1 MVCYEGWQPSPIVE
15 GAIMSALPCSKM
27 IPWSNQA
34 GILAPIA
41 PPLPPVWLSTHKRKW
56 PNLGRCLIARFIRD
70 VLWSQPF
77 FFSSYSLIPLISY
90 TLFSMNA
97 PLEQSRQRIA
107 TRMRKH
113 CIDEFIRLL
122 HSDLYLNVRVFL
134 ERVALCQSQSF
145 HYQLPYRIIYWA
157 LLKLHWME
165 LGSLCWCFVLMYALM
180 ELYAWTLN

>member
-1 MVCYEGWQPSPIVE
+1 MLWRLTAVTDCGRGHHVRTSMFKNDSLIKSSGYTRTHRP
-15 GAIMSALPCSKM
+15 
-27 IPWSNQA
+27 
-34 GILAPIA
+34 

-56 PNLGRCLIARFIRD
+56 PNLGRCLIAHFIRD

-107 TRMRKH
+107 TRMRKY

-122 HSDLYLNVRVFL
+122 HFDLYLNLHVFL
-134 ERVALCQSQSF
+134 ERVALSQSQSF
-145 HYQLPYRIIYWA
+145 HHQLPYRIIYWA
-157 LLKLHWME
+157 LLKHHWMQ